1 MSVQFGMSGAKF
13 GNGLAFTCNKKNAG
27 APIGAGLAE
36 LVTNDS
42 SSGATW
48 YDCSFKKSGDST
60 RRMREN
66 YITSFT
72 LSGANGGPNN
82 AVFNG
87 PSGGKGSLFN
97 KCNPPDP
104 KHPQPDPDQTVITQ
118 YNSPKGKNSMYY
130 CNFYKN
136 Y

>member
-13 GNGLAFTCNKKNAG
+13 GSGLAFTCNKKKAG
-27 APIGAGLAE
+27 APIGLNMAE

-66 YITSFT
+66 YVTSFT

-87 PSGGKGSLFN
+87 PSGGKGSLFSNCQASSTGIPTGNQSMIQQYGSKGNTASACIFN
-97 KCNPPDP
+97 K
-104 KHPQPDPDQTVITQ
+104 
-118 YNSPKGKNSMYY
+118 YY
-130 CNFYKN
+130 
-136 Y
+136 